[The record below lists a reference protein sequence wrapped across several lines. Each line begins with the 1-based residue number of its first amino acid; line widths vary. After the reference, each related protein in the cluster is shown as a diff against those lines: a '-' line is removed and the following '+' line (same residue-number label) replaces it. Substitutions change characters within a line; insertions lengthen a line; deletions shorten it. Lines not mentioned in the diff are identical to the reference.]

1 MRHISLEKLPLDKME
16 IEMFLQKLFALYLYV
31 KLKHGHLRF
40 ISFTPV
46 ALDNSGFSAVLGT
59 LVEHLVEDIGDGGLG
74 KAGYDY
80 LSGGLGVFFV
90 EEFCEGAG

>member
-1 MRHISLEKLPLDKME
+1 MKLEHI
-16 IEMFLQKLFALYLYV
+16 
-31 KLKHGHLRF
+31 HLRF

-74 KAGYDY
+74 EAGYGY
-80 LSGGLGVFFV
+80 FSGGLGVFFM
-90 EEFCEGAG
+90 EEFGEGAC